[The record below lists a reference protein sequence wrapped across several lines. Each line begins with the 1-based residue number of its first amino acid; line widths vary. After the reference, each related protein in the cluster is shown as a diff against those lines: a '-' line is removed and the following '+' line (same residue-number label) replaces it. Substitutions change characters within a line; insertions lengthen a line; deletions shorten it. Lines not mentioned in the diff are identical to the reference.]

1 MTGFTEDLH
10 GIGKLSRGGVVIGE
24 VEYSIRVYLAGEQR
38 WAYPFA
44 QFRPRQNLD
53 FYGLV
58 GQRVTLYLEDGRQW
72 DCLIQSLDGKV
83 TAAGDWPTKR
93 EHP

>member
-1 MTGFTEDLH
+1 MTALIEDLH
-10 GIGKLSRGGVVIGE
+10 GIGKVLKEGVVIGE
-24 VEYSIRVYLAGEQR
+24 VEYSIRVYQAGQQG

-58 GQRVTLYLEDGRQW
+58 GQRITLHLEDGRLW

-83 TAAGDWPTKR
+83 TAAGHWPTKQ

>member
-10 GIGKLSRGGVVIGE
+10 GIGKLLRQGVVIGE
-24 VEYSIRVYLAGEQR
+24 VEYSIRVYQAGEQG

-44 QFRPRQNLD
+44 HFRPRQNLD

-58 GQRVTLYLEDGRQW
+58 GQRLTLRLEDGREW
-72 DCLIQSLDGKV
+72 ECFIHSLDGKV
-83 TAAGDWPTKR
+83 TAAGNWPIQPDR
-93 EHP
+93 P